1 MWAGKQIKDANRSH
15 ERKML
20 MLDHIHPFYNPAD
33 KLKKKKNLSY
43 IYVSLRPKQNL
54 KSKYF

>member
-33 KLKKKKNLSY
+33 KLKKKK
-43 IYVSLRPKQNL
+43 ISLIFMFL
-54 KSKYF
+54 

>member
-33 KLKKKKNLSY
+33 KLKKKK
-43 IYVSLRPKQNL
+43 SLLYLCFFEAKTKL
-54 KSKYF
+54 KE